1 MAAYRLELHDAPGSC
16 HFHPQPGREQQ
27 QAAVSSG
34 KGNKPIHKNAEP
46 QYHHANQLDFID
58 L

>member
-1 MAAYRLELHDAPGSC
+1 VSFFR

-27 QAAVSSG
+27 QATVNSG
-34 KGNKPIHKNAEP
+34 KGKKTVHKNAEP

-58 L
+58 PDWFIANIPG